1 MPKTELV
8 PVRQRRSYPK
18 PLKAQIVAECCQP
31 GVSVAGVALSHGINA
46 NLVRKWIRQAE
57 QLPVPAPAPAF
68 VPILPSGLPGSGRH
82 IEIHLT
88 RGTVRATVQWP
99 VSEAGVCVSWLREWL
114 R

>member
-1 MPKTELV
+1 MPKTELA
-8 PVRQRRSYPK
+8 PIRQRRSYPR
-18 PLKAQIVAECCQP
+18 PLKAQIVAECREP

-57 QLPVPAPAPAF
+57 QLPVPAF

-88 RGTVRATVQWP
+88 RGTVQATVHWP
-99 VSEAGVCVSWLREWL
+99 VSEAGACVSWLREWL

>member
-1 MPKTELV
+1 MPKTELAL
-8 PVRQRRSYPK
+8 VRQRRSYPK
-18 PLKAQIVAECCQP
+18 PLKAQIVAQCRQP

-57 QLPVPAPAPAF
+57 QLPVPAPAF
-68 VPILPSGLPGSGRH
+68 VPIMPSGLLGLGRH

-88 RGTVRATVQWP
+88 RGAVQATVQWP
-99 VSEAGVCVSWLREWL
+99 VSEAGACVSWLREWL